1 MIPASFPGGDT
12 NPMGTVSEKVL
23 LVWKSAEQIEHA
35 ELLWWPFEHRT
46 QQTVDSLTAYS
57 CIFMFKGE
65 IFLGLN
71 SSLRE
76 KSNLLQITHL
86 IYDLN
91 RHISG
96 ECSFSVVSWIKHHFC
111 FISMAHLEKKR
122 KQINEAV
129 LTIQY
134 HKNSQCTEVSESDP
148 CQHLHIESENTMM
161 RWLKCSGW
169 HITNHHVTKHWLLFM

>member
-1 MIPASFPGGDT
+1 MEDPCFVSRRRHKSHGDCVRKGPPGVKICRANRT
-12 NPMGTVSEKVL
+12 CRAAMVTLWTQFNP
-23 LVWKSAEQIEHA
+23 
-35 ELLWWPFEHRT
+35 
-46 QQTVDSLTAYS
+46 LTAYS

-65 IFLGLN
+65 IFLGLH

-86 IYDLN
+86 ICDLN
-91 RHISG
+91 RHIPG

-129 LTIQY
+129 LTLVVLYFVLLYVHAHVPI
-134 HKNSQCTEVSESDP
+134 HDLPVEE
-148 CQHLHIESENTMM
+148 IINT
-161 RWLKCSGW
+161 
-169 HITNHHVTKHWLLFM
+169 